1 MTGDEP
7 VSDDDRDTSSEPS
20 ADAAPEPTTGSGP
33 SPLRHSR
40 TSGLWS
46 AVAALGVVL
55 ILLVIFIV
63 QNTQKV
69 EVSFLGWNG
78 RTPLAAALLIATAAG
93 LILATIVGTLRIW
106 QLRRRVKHHN

>member
-1 MTGDEP
+1 MAKDKQIADETATDETAP
-7 VSDDDRDTSSEPS
+7 ADR
-20 ADAAPEPTTGSGP
+20 APETAATPAAN
-33 SPLRHSR
+33 PLRHSR
-40 TSGLWS
+40 TSGLWV
-46 AVAALGVVL
+46 AVVALGVVL

-93 LILATIVGTLRIW
+93 LLVATIVGTLRIW
-106 QLRRRVKHHN
+106 QLRRRVKRSA

>member
-1 MTGDEP
+1 MAHEEPLPPGDPADAEP
-7 VSDDDRDTSSEPS
+7 VGPEPS
-20 ADAAPEPTTGSGP
+20 AGP
-33 SPLRHSR
+33 SEASVNPLRHSR
-40 TSGLWS
+40 TSGLWG
-46 AVAALGVVL
+46 AVVALGIVL

-93 LILATIVGTLRIW
+93 LIVAAIVGTLRIW